1 MSCALLGDC
10 NGGDSGGGGGGGGV
24 PSGGEVINGQT
35 SEQSII
41 PQSRYANNDC
51 VATNI
56 ASHSTPSPTSG
67 YTAVDP
73 TTFSCSLGF
82 AGLPR
87 TCTKVADVSLEDRN
101 KPIPSVKLPE
111 YPWAK
116 DALGPIQTQVN
127 QRNNGS
133 KENAK
138 GEPPRR
144 ARTAFTT
151 TQLLELEK
159 EFHYNKYLCRP
170 RRIEIAA
177 MLELTERQVKVWFQN
192 RRMKQKRVALKQAA
206 KKRSQKL
213 HGGETVTHMEHL
225 NSDTSVIS
233 NTMKLENAYKAC
245 GVSRVDCCIGVSDY
259 QRENEHCIEKVPN
272 NIQNGYHGQ
281 NPSGQNWYESPVPGS
296 ENPLSQNSNR
306 ICQIPAAAD
315 SISQVRR
322 PVFGPNSHCI
332 YSNASAPTD
341 DSPAC
346 RMTTS
351 ISTLP
356 PNYQSF
362 PTNCNF
368 PAAKYVADSFMSL
381 KPGKKSTWT
390 GHFPEQ
396 MIGHQGAQQMVF
408 QSTVFPQ
415 TFT

>member
-10 NGGDSGGGGGGGGV
+10 SDGGGGGGSGE
-24 PSGGEVINGQT
+24 PSAGDVINTQA
-35 SEQSII
+35 SNQSIMSS
-41 PQSRYANNDC
+41 SRYVNNEC
-51 VATNI
+51 VATSL
-56 ASHSTPSPTSG
+56 ASHSTPSPTTD
-67 YTAVDP
+67 YTPVDP

-87 TCTKVADVSLEDRN
+87 TCTKVAEVSPDERN
-101 KPIPSVKLPE
+101 KPIASVKLPE

-116 DALGPIQTQVN
+116 ETLGPIQTQLN
-127 QRNNGS
+127 QTNNGS
-133 KENAK
+133 KESTK

-206 KKRSQKL
+206 KKRSQKIHAGDTGSHL
-213 HGGETVTHMEHL
+213 DHL
-225 NSDTSVIS
+225 NTDATALS
-233 NTMKLENAYKAC
+233 NCSMKLENSYKSC
-245 GVSRVDCCIGVSDY
+245 VVSRSDCCIGMPDY
-259 QRENEHCIEKVPN
+259 QRESEHCIEKVAN

-281 NPSGQNWYESPVPGS
+281 PHSGQTWYDSAVPVS
-296 ENPLSQNSNR
+296 DNSIQQNSNR
-306 ICQIPAAAD
+306 VCQIPASAD

-322 PVFGPNSHCI
+322 PIFGANSHCI
-332 YSNASAPTD
+332 YSNTSAPTD
-341 DSPAC
+341 ENSSC
-346 RMTTS
+346 RMASS
-351 ISTLP
+351 IPNLP
-356 PNYQSF
+356 ANYQSF

-368 PAAKYVADSFMSL
+368 PTKYVTDSFMSL
-381 KPGKKSTWT
+381 KPGKKSTWA

-396 MIGHQGAQQMVF
+396 MLGHQGAQQMVF
-408 QSTVFPQ
+408 QSAVFPQ